1 MFGRSWY
8 LIGIQSG
15 HPTVAEYVSGHPTV
29 AEYIEPSASDL
40 SEENV
45 ISKDQKCWE
54 THVRS
59 SQYFT
64 QIVKC
69 DIEKCC
75 KKKIRPYFNLIKN
88 RFLPPLFP
96 IAQTSEGL
104 RVPKRSSAG
113 TSHRF
118 PSLFVALNLRVNDMS
133 HRSASVVSSIPYDLY
148 CPSIRKVL
156 SERICKTCGQNRF
169 SCNAAKS
176 HKDAHASTISNQT
189 RAAS

>member
-45 ISKDQKCWE
+45 ISKDQKWWE

-64 QIVKC
+64 TKNVVRRK
-69 DIEKCC
+69 EV
-75 KKKIRPYFNLIKN
+75 LI
-88 RFLPPLFP
+88 
-96 IAQTSEGL
+96 
-104 RVPKRSSAG
+104 
-113 TSHRF
+113 
-118 PSLFVALNLRVNDMS
+118 
-133 HRSASVVSSIPYDLY
+133 SI
-148 CPSIRKVL
+148 
-156 SERICKTCGQNRF
+156 
-169 SCNAAKS
+169 
-176 HKDAHASTISNQT
+176 
-189 RAAS
+189 